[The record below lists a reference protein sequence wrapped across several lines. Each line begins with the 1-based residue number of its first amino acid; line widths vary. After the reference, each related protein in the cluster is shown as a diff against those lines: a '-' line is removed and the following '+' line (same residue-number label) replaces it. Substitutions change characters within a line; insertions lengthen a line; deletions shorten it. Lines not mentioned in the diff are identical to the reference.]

1 MNKNSRLLTA
11 YYLST
16 PLFAALD
23 LGLSARFPA
32 QFRAAGV
39 ESPSVRL
46 GYYAATFALGWVMR
60 ARPRLAPWLA
70 MGESAVNLT
79 LLMASVLIPI
89 WSLGETMDFAA
100 AGELPS
106 RVLNLALSG
115 SVLVYSFYR
124 SQAQAGLRRGYPA
137 QAKGEGG
144 SR

>member
-1 MNKNSRLLTA
+1 V
-11 YYLST
+11 
-16 PLFAALD
+16 PI
-23 LGLSARFPA
+23 
-32 QFRAAGV
+32 RAVGV
-39 ESPSVRL
+39 ESPAVRL
-46 GYYAATFALGWVMR
+46 GYYAATFALGWVMK
-60 ARPRLAPWLA
+60 ARPLLAPWLA

-89 WSLGETMDFAA
+89 WSLGETLDFAA
-100 AGELPS
+100 VADLPD

-124 SQAQAGLRRGYPA
+124 SQAQAGMLRVHAA